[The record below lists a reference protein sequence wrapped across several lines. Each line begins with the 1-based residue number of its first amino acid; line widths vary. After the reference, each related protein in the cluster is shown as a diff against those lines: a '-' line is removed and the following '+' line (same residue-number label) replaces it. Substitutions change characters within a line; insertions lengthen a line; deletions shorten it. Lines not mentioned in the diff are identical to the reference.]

1 MMSRGGHHVKK
12 GDLVWFWLEYGR
24 SPMSS
29 ANLDGPNLRWKGNG
43 IVLSVWDSNVYEP
56 SEVEVLTTLPGAKK
70 QTLLLRTRDV
80 YLVEGDIGE
89 EEV

>member
-1 MMSRGGHHVKK
+1 MSRGGHHVKV
-12 GDLVWFWLEYGR
+12 GDLVWFWLEYAR
-24 SPMSS
+24 SY
-29 ANLDGPNLRWKGNG
+29 AKTQDYADGPNERYKANG

-56 SEVEVLTTLPGAKK
+56 SECEVFATLPGSKK

-80 YLVEGDIGE
+80 YLIEGDIGA